1 LALLFRHNHDRK
13 ESSVIIEFNHTIIWA
28 YDKAISAQ
36 FLADILD
43 VPIGPLSGPFLPIRL
58 SNGVTLDYAD
68 TADPVA
74 AQHYA
79 FLITEGTFDAAFI
92 RIQQSGTAYWADP
105 FRKQPQQINHT
116 NGGRGVYFADPNG
129 HSMELLTSP

>member
-1 LALLFRHNHDRK
+1 MSIKL
-13 ESSVIIEFNHTIIWA
+13 NHTIIWTH
-28 YDKAISAQ
+28 DKASSAQ

-43 VPIGPLSGPFLPIRL
+43 LPVGPLSGPFLPIQL

-68 TADPVA
+68 TTDPVA

-79 FLITEGTFDAAFI
+79 FLITEDTFDTAFT
-92 RIQQSGTAYWADP
+92 RIQQNGTAYWADP
-105 FRKQPQQINHT
+105 LHEEPQQIHHS

-129 HSMELLTSP
+129 HNMELLTRP